1 MRPKEI
7 MKPRRHLQLKQ
18 PRLAELIAVNLRDRI
33 LASEFADG
41 ANLPKQEDLLDEFG
55 VSPPS
60 IREALRILETEGLVS
75 VKRGNV
81 GGAVVLQPRVE
92 KVAYM
97 LALVMQASSVS
108 LGDVSH
114 ALVQLEI
121 PCAAECA
128 RRPDRDRT
136 VVPRLRAVLDESRAV
151 IGEPA
156 DYMASA
162 RRFHEEMVNSC
173 GNETM
178 ILVVGTLE
186 SLWSAQ
192 VRGLL
197 AGESEPSPLFKD
209 LAFREQSLED
219 HEALLERIAA
229 GDDQG
234 AEAVAHRHLLE
245 RPAAAYPFSYSRTV
259 IAGLVRDDYG
269 NVSSQQT

>member
-1 MRPKEI
+1 

-81 GGAVVLQPRVE
+81 GGAVVLQPKVE

-121 PCAAECA
+121 PCAAEWRDA
-128 RRPDRDRT
+128 LTGIAPSYLDFGPSWTRAGPSSTYRPTTWPRRAGSTRK
-136 VVPRLRAVLDESRAV
+136 
-151 IGEPA
+151 
-156 DYMASA
+156 
-162 RRFHEEMVNSC
+162 
-173 GNETM
+173 
-178 ILVVGTLE
+178 
-186 SLWSAQ
+186 WST
-192 VRGLL
+192 
-197 AGESEPSPLFKD
+197 
-209 LAFREQSLED
+209 
-219 HEALLERIAA
+219 
-229 GDDQG
+229 
-234 AEAVAHRHLLE
+234 
-245 RPAAAYPFSYSRTV
+245 AAATRP
-259 IAGLVRDDYG
+259 
-269 NVSSQQT
+269 

>member
-1 MRPKEI
+1 
-7 MKPRRHLQLKQ
+7 MKARRHLQLRQ

-81 GGAVVLQPRVE
+81 GGAVVLQPKVE

-151 IGEPA
+151 IDEPA
-156 DYMASA
+156 AYMASA

-209 LAFREQSLED
+209 LAFREKSLED

>member
-1 MRPKEI
+1 
-7 MKPRRHLQLKQ
+7 MKASRHFQLRQ

-33 LASEFADG
+33 LASEFDDG
-41 ANLPKQEDLLDEFG
+41 ASLPKQEDLLEEFG

-60 IREALRILETEGLVS
+60 IREALRILETEGLVT
-75 VKRGNV
+75 VQRGNV
-81 GGAVVLQPRVE
+81 GGAVVLQPKVE

-97 LALVMQASSVS
+97 LALVMQASAVS
-108 LGDVSH
+108 LGDLSH

-136 VVPRLRAVLDESRAV
+136 VVPRLRAVLDESREV
-151 IGEPA
+151 IDDPA
-156 DYMASA
+156 AYMASA
-162 RRFHEEMVNSC
+162 RHFHEEMVNCC
-173 GNETM
+173 GNESM

-192 VRGLL
+192 VRALL
-197 AGESEPSPLFKD
+197 AGQSEPSPLFKD
-209 LAFREQSLED
+209 LAFRQQSLED
-219 HEALLERIAA
+219 HEALLERIVA

-234 AEAVAHRHLLE
+234 TEAVAHRHLLE

-259 IAGLVRDDYG
+259 VAGLVHGDYG
-269 NVSSQQT
+269 NVSSQLP